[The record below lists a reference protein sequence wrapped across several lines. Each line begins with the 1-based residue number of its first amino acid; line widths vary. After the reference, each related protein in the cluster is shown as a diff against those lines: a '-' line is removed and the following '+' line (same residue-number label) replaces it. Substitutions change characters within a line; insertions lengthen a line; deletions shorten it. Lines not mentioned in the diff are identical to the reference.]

1 MSANGRVTTADLIAR
16 IEQHTGRQGKK
27 AGREVQLLCPFH
39 ESEGST
45 PSLNVRE
52 GDGGYPLIQCRS
64 AGCTAE
70 EVLGAVGLNW
80 ADVFG
85 DDSEHWTPSGNPW
98 IAVYDYVDAA
108 GNLLYQVTRTA
119 EKEFAQRQP
128 DASKKSGYAW
138 NLQGVDR
145 VPYRLPQMLAAIADE
160 VPVWLAD
167 GEKDVHALERA
178 GLVATCSSGGALK
191 FPASFASFFA
201 GADVRV
207 VVDQDP
213 LTNSQGKPH
222 AEGQRAALA
231 IHRALAPTAK
241 SIELLAPAR
250 GKDAADHLGA
260 GLSVDEFRPVA
271 VADLE
276 AIVAELVEPS
286 ADQSPPAEPHSPP
299 AGGEP
304 SERAPALRFLS
315 GAEFR
320 KQPLGATDPL
330 IGTNGDA
337 LIMPHSLTLLAGI
350 GGTGKTTLALHAAVH
365 WAAGLPWF
373 GITMN
378 RPLRLILIENE
389 GPHDPFAEK
398 IDQLCE
404 RFKDCPCGGAK
415 HGDIGAGFD
424 KNATVLDAPWGKFSF
439 DDMGLAADLNAH
451 AKDFQADLVIANPL
465 GRLGMRGA
473 GTPEE
478 TRGFVNLL
486 TNAGLFNDFAALLI
500 HHMAKGKQAS
510 LSQQISGDWGGHPDT
525 ILILEQAGQRRSKL
539 SVEKNRWGDQGA
551 REPIILNWLTDDD
564 GPIGYRTA
572 ETPQGVADDTLY
584 ERIDLWLKQQEKP
597 SGITTIRQNV
607 PGQARRIK
615 ELVERGVVDGRYLAS
630 GGVRP
635 RYWLNEGAQGTQE
648 RFRVDIDG

>member
-1 MSANGRVTTADLIAR
+1 VSASGHLSTGELVAL
-16 IEQHTGRQGKK
+16 IEQHTGRAGKK
-27 AGREVQLLCPFH
+27 AGREIVLICPNH
-39 ESEGST
+39 EGPDST

-64 AGCTAE
+64 AGCTPE
-70 EVLGAVGLNW
+70 QVLNAIGKTWV
-80 ADVFG
+80 DVFG

-98 IAVYDYVDAA
+98 VAVYDYVDAA
-108 GNLLYQVTRTA
+108 GGLVYQVTRTA
-119 EKEFAQRQP
+119 EKEFAQRRP
-128 DASKKSGYAW
+128 DVAKRSGYAW
-138 NLQGVDR
+138 NLQGVER
-145 VPYRLPQMLAAIADE
+145 VPYRLPQVLDAVADG
-160 VPVWLAD
+160 VPIWLAD

-178 GLVATCSSGGALK
+178 GLVASCSSGGALK
-191 FPASFASFFA
+191 FPASFAGYFA

-222 AEGQRAALA
+222 AEGQRAALQ
-231 IHRALAPTAK
+231 IYRALAPVAK
-241 SIELLAPAR
+241 SVELLAPTQ
-250 GKDAADHLGA
+250 GKDAADHLAA
-260 GLSVDEFRPVA
+260 GLSVDEFRPVPL
-271 VADLE
+271 ADLE
-276 AIVAELVEPS
+276 AIVAEIAEPPAAS
-286 ADQSPPAEPHSPP
+286 DSPPSSEVAKTEDPAERS
-299 AGGEP
+299 
-304 SERAPALRFLS
+304 PALRFLS

-398 IDQLCE
+398 IDQLCD
-404 RFKDCPCGGAK
+404 RFKECPCGGPK
-415 HGDIGAGFD
+415 HGDLGAGFD
-424 KNATVLDAPWGKFSF
+424 RNATVLDAPWGKFSF
-439 DDMGLAADLNAH
+439 DDMGLANDLNAH
-451 AKDFQADLVIANPL
+451 AKDFEADLVIANPL

-478 TRGFVNLL
+478 TRAFVNLL

-500 HHMAKGKQAS
+500 HHMAKGKQTS

-539 SVEKNRWGDQGA
+539 TVEKNRWGDQGA
-551 REPIILNWLTDDD
+551 REPIILNWLTEDD

-572 ETPQGVADDTLY
+572 ENPQGVADDTLY
-584 ERIDLWLKQQEKP
+584 ERIDLYLKQQEKP

-615 ELVERGVVDGRYLAS
+615 DLVERGVVDGRYLAS

-648 RFRVDIDG
+648 RLRVDIDG